1 MKIVAEEVGVEGIG
15 MLCKRIT
22 ALPLMGY
29 LKSPLTHLLLMITQ
43 YYWHLEV
50 AFVETSGVLVFI
62 YHI

>member
-15 MLCKRIT
+15 MLCKLIT

-43 YYWHLEV
+43 YYWCLEV
-50 AFVETSGVLVFI
+50 AFIETSGVLVFI
-62 YHI
+62 NHI